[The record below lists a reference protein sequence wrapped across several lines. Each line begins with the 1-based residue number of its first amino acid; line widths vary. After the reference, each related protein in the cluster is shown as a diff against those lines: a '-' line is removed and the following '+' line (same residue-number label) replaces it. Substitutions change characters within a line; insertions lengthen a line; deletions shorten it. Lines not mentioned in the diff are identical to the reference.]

1 VLSPVL
7 RNVTEPDLDGF
18 VGALRP
24 TRTAL
29 LSIALTLLL
38 GVGGLVAARPAGAQ
52 EPERDR
58 VNDRLGD
65 QPAAWN
71 DGPSLDV
78 ARAAIRARRL
88 GRDNDLERFSAY
100 AEGQVHYLAEYG
112 DQLQDQAVRSD
123 RIALELRWRRGVG
136 SLQTIVGRR
145 HVSWMPTTVEYHI
158 DHLSLVVEN
167 FGDRIHIG
175 DGDEVRDVLNPV
187 APGAL
192 DFYEYRLVD
201 SLSMRINDRLTE
213 LYRLKVRPRDMD
225 RPGVVGT
232 IDVERRS
239 FAVVRLAVT
248 FTPSSYVDPTVRSVS
263 VDLQNALISNRVWLP
278 AEQHTEVRRQMRF
291 LDLPFGG
298 TIRTSFHVLNWD
310 LDPPKNAWIP
320 MGHRVQAVN
329 DHDLK
334 TYVGWLTWDPDGD
347 PEELRADSALF
358 ENIRAEAVRVVR
370 GHYLGGTSRLRL
382 DVPSFSSLVRV
393 RRAEGVFSGLGARY
407 DLDGHWTA
415 RVHGGYAFGAKH
427 GEVQGGLDATFGD
440 LRFGFEAWFDRPADV
455 GPWDAASGFLSTGG
469 AVFRGED
476 YLDPYFERGGRVW
489 VARPIG
495 GGTAKLALASA
506 RQESAEIHLDPLGD
520 DLPRYILP
528 IQVGRDTRVTVS
540 FDREL
545 APLAG
550 SKLHLGADVDLAA
563 FGDFDYTRWVFD
575 FTATP
580 TEPDATWGWEGRGGI
595 GLVTGNRPIQR
606 TLRFGGR
613 GTVPGYQFRRF
624 NGEQVAFVNLA
635 LSRSL
640 FHPWFRLRALGALGW
655 SHVDDDVVRMVGLVP
670 GNPIEYATPDTGGL
684 RPALGGGVS
693 LVYDLVRLDVARG
706 LDDGIW
712 EWTLSVNPQFRAPL

>member
-1 VLSPVL
+1 
-7 RNVTEPDLDGF
+7 VTEPDINLF
-18 VGALRP
+18 VRVLRAA
-24 TRTAL
+24 RTAL
-29 LSIALTLLL
+29 PPIVLAGLL
-38 GVGGLVAARPAGAQ
+38 GLGGLVAAH
-52 EPERDR
+52 
-58 VNDRLGD
+58 
-65 QPAAWN
+65 PAAAEEQADDQVIEGLPEGPGDWN
-71 DGPSLDV
+71 DVRSLEV
-78 ARAAIRARRL
+78 ARKAVTSRRL

-187 APGAL
+187 ASGAL
-192 DFYEYRLVD
+192 GFYEYRLVD
-201 SLSMRINDRLTE
+201 SLSIRINDRLTE

-232 IDVERRS
+232 IDIERRS

-298 TIRTSFHVLNWD
+298 TIRTSFKVLSWD
-310 LDPPKNAWIP
+310 LDPPKDAWIP
-320 MGHRVQAVN
+320 MGHRVRAVN
-329 DHDLK
+329 DHDLR

-347 PEELRADSALF
+347 PEEMRADSALF
-358 ENIRAEAVRVVR
+358 EGIRAEAVRVVKGR
-370 GHYLGGTSRLRL
+370 YLGGTSRLRL

-393 RRAEGVFSGLGARY
+393 RRAEGVLAGLGARY

-415 RVHGGYAFGAKH
+415 RVHGGYAFGAER
-427 GEVQGGLDATFGD
+427 GEVEAGLAATYGD
-440 LRFGFEAWFDRPADV
+440 LRFGFEGWLDRPADI
-455 GPWDAASGFLSTGG
+455 GPWDAASGLVSTAG

-476 YLDPYFERGGRVW
+476 YVDPYFERGGRVW
-489 VARPIG
+489 AALPVG
-495 GGTAKLALASA
+495 GGTAAVAISSA
-506 RQESAEIHLDPLGD
+506 RQESAELHLDPLGD
-520 DLPRYILP
+520 DRPRYILP
-528 IQVGRDTRVTVS
+528 IREGRDTRVTVS

-550 SKLHLGADVDLAA
+550 SKLHLGADVDLATL
-563 FGDFDYTRWVFD
+563 GDFDYTRWVFD

-580 TEPDATWGWEGRGGI
+580 TEPDATWGWEGRGGAGI
-595 GLVTGNRPIQR
+595 VTGNRPVQR
-606 TLRFGGR
+606 ALRFGGR
-613 GTVPGYQFRRF
+613 STVPGYEFRRF

-635 LSRSL
+635 VSRSVL
-640 FHPWFRLRALGALGW
+640 YPWFRVRALGAVGW
-655 SHVDDDVVRMVGLVP
+655 SHVDDDVVRMP
-670 GNPIEYATPDTGGL
+670 GPLPGDLPLEYATPDTGGL
-684 RPALGGGVS
+684 RPSIGGGIS
-693 LVYDLVRLDVARG
+693 IVYDLVRLEVARG
-706 LDDGIW
+706 LDGGIW